1 MPGTPDRRAR
11 PTVSFAAA
19 RRHDGAMELVPAF
32 TARTLS
38 GDRVRLATDLPVT
51 EDPRR
56 ASGDFQAD
64 QLLAFTATED
74 QLAAGSLPAGT
85 SWQLAASRSM
95 ARHGSSALD
104 TEITVRL
111 LLPSGATDLDAEA
124 LTSRAMMRLA
134 LALASP
140 ELGVVEPQW
149 SRPLD

>member
-1 MPGTPDRRAR
+1 
-11 PTVSFAAA
+11 
-19 RRHDGAMELVPAF
+19 MELVPAF

-38 GDRVRLATDLPVT
+38 ADSVRLTEDLPVT

-64 QLLAFTATED
+64 QLLAFAVTDE
-74 QLAAGSLPAGT
+74 QLAAGSLAAGT
-85 SWQLAASRSM
+85 SWQVAVTRSM

-111 LLPSGATDLDAEA
+111 LLPAQAGAIDAEA
-124 LTSRAMMRLA
+124 PASRAMMRLA

-149 SRPLD
+149 SGSLA